1 MKEATLEIG
10 RERWVVQ
17 KVESTSTE
25 PLKEQQKGKKVST
38 KWIQEIAKNCLMG
51 SEKAF
56 KRIARERRALGE
68 LVCVC

>member
-25 PLKEQQKGKKVST
+25 PLKEQQKGKKEST
-38 KWIQEIAKNCLMG
+38 K
-51 SEKAF
+51 
-56 KRIARERRALGE
+56 
-68 LVCVC
+68 